1 MATKRP
7 EVLLLVG
14 MSGAGRSAS
23 SNVFEDLGY
32 YVIENLP
39 AELVESVVQSNDVTE
54 TNKQLVLT
62 IDAKDNS
69 AQTQLK
75 VSLDKL
81 SQSGVLTRI
90 IFLDANNETLI
101 ERYEENRRLRIKDL
115 DIDNI
120 LKIKGVSKSSIL
132 DLIKN
137 LKTLN
142 RLSNASL
149 NELEKIINE
158 NEAKKVYDY
167 FNHSEL

>member
-1 MATKRP
+1 MASKRP

-62 IDAKDNS
+62 IDAKDTT
-69 AQTQLK
+69 AQEELK
-75 VSLDKL
+75 ISLDKL

-90 IFLDANNETLI
+90 IFLDADNETLI
-101 ERYEENRRLRIKDL
+101 VSPIPSSNNDPNPIEDFIVPGKKLPASVIPTC
-115 DIDNI
+115 
-120 LKIKGVSKSSIL
+120 KG
-132 DLIKN
+132 
-137 LKTLN
+137 
-142 RLSNASL
+142 
-149 NELEKIINE
+149 
-158 NEAKKVYDY
+158 
-167 FNHSEL
+167 

>member
-1 MATKRP
+1 MLKNHQK
-7 EVLLLVG
+7 EL
-14 MSGAGRSAS
+14 
-23 SNVFEDLGY
+23 
-32 YVIENLP
+32 IESIN
-39 AELVESVVQSNDVTE
+39 
-54 TNKQLVLT
+54 
-62 IDAKDNS
+62 
-69 AQTQLK
+69 
-75 VSLDKL
+75 
-81 SQSGVLTRI
+81 
-90 IFLDANNETLI
+90 IFL
-101 ERYEENRRLRIKDL
+101 
-115 DIDNI
+115 DNI